1 MVDISWPSLLKQ
13 EWNIDALLKVNLMLN
28 SVRNYDFAWN
38 KKKTYIKD
46 QFDKKSH
53 YLSLNLWKTASV
65 IVTLREI

>member
-38 KKKTYIKD
+38 KKKRT
-46 QFDKKSH
+46 
-53 YLSLNLWKTASV
+53 
-65 IVTLREI
+65 

>member
-28 SVRNYDFAWN
+28 SGATMTLLE

-65 IVTLREI
+65 IATLREI